1 MKNILVTGGAGF
13 VGTNLIKKLLD
24 DGYNVVSTDNY
35 STGKKQNEQDGCK
48 YYEIDLS
55 DKVSIDSLESIRTVS
70 QIPKFDII
78 FHLAAKARIVPSIQN
93 PTKSLFNNID
103 STINVLE
110 YARLHNIPVVYA
122 GSSSAHGDIY
132 ANPYTFTKWNGE
144 ELCKLYSNVYGLPT
158 TICRFYNVYGEHQLT
173 EGAYCTVLGVFERLY
188 KQGKALTVTGDG
200 LQRRDFTYVGDIV
213 DGLIKCYE
221 YNLIT
226 DELTATRHTDTHQDY
241 ELGHG
246 KNYSILQEYHKVH
259 KECRKIKDGNVPS
272 LINYKKDQPDEAQV
286 TLANIQKAEDELGWA
301 PKISFDEGVKKTVQS
316 LWEMR
321 NDS

>member
-144 ELCKLYSNVYGLPT
+144 ELCKLYESVYDLPIA
-158 TICRFYNVYGEHQLT
+158 ICRFYNVYGDGQLT
-173 EGAYCTVLGVFERLY
+173 EGAYCTVLGIFERLY
-188 KQGKALTVTGDG
+188 KEGKALTVTGDG
-200 LQRRDFTYVGDIV
+200 EQRRDFTYVGDIV
-213 DGLIKCYE
+213 DGLIKCGRSLLIPNA
-221 YNLIT
+221 YNAKVSGET
-226 DELTATRHTDTHQDY
+226 F
-241 ELGHG
+241 ELGNG
-246 KNYSILQEYHKVH
+246 NQKVIL
-259 KECRKIKDGNVPS
+259 
-272 LINYKKDQPDEAQV
+272 
-286 TLANIQKAEDELGWA
+286 
-301 PKISFDEGVKKTVQS
+301 
-316 LWEMR
+316 
-321 NDS
+321 